1 MSPGASGGPTLS
13 SALLGARGGGGGTS
27 AGKKGRRR
35 KKTSELDFDGG
46 EGSGDDD
53 GRGAR
58 DAHLI
63 MGATSAVNSL
73 LALVDGPSTS
83 DGERRDAAVVMSAVS
98 HHLAAALVADR
109 TALDSVTKAGR
120 GPGGGAGGDEGVP
133 GERSSGRTSPVR
145 GAAAAAEEEEGRRAV
160 CLSHAKTVVG
170 RALTSSTLGALWSLT
185 ALADSAGDA
194 GGGRGA
200 GRSVEEKPAAA
211 TDGPTA
217 EQSLTRKAMWSALMT
232 LEMCFQLNPR
242 PRVLS
247 TSSMS
252 NPVSSGIRAVSLGR
266 TTGTPSRLAEYDHLL
281 SSTYAGASSTSGA
294 AAGSAGTIG
303 AGGRAHAMMGAG
315 TVAMWNAMLGRIT
328 LDYAVVFH
336 GECAEGETW
345 RAEENDYLA
354 GACRRLSEGALGGH
368 EGDVLRAALGMEGEG
383 TAGPP
388 PAKRAKKAGGKSK
401 KGKAAAAA
409 EGGYSGLSA
418 LLAARDENAI
428 SFDCHVAVRRWA
440 VLAFG
445 WL

>member
-1 MSPGASGGPTLS
+1 M
-13 SALLGARGGGGGTS
+13 
-27 AGKKGRRR
+27 
-35 KKTSELDFDGG
+35 
-46 EGSGDDD
+46 
-53 GRGAR
+53 
-58 DAHLI
+58 
-63 MGATSAVNSL
+63 
-73 LALVDGPSTS
+73 
-83 DGERRDAAVVMSAVS
+83 VMSAVS

-120 GPGGGAGGDEGVP
+120 GPGGSAGGDEGVP

-185 ALADSAGDA
+185 ALADAVGDA
-194 GGGRGA
+194 GDRQGGGGGGRKRPAPKGA
-200 GRSVEEKPAAA
+200 ARTDAGQSDGAKPAAA

-281 SSTYAGASSTSGA
+281 SSTYAGASSTSGT

-345 RAEENDYLA
+345 RAEENDCLA
-354 GACRRLSEGALGGH
+354 GVCRRLSEGALGGH

-418 LLAARDENAI
+418 LLAARDENSI